1 MQSISPPQVPNSP
14 AGLQLRQTITASG
27 LVSIP
32 TNVGM
37 VYAIVISS
45 APLNIGSVYNQS
57 IVNQGWTIPA
67 STCVVAATNGSYTTY
82 GTLTTGY
89 SAGLGSTPSQTF
101 TDFAGLPSNVYGYA
115 LGAILLYY

>member
-32 TNVGM
+32 INVGM

-45 APLNIGSVYNQS
+45 APANTGVYNQS

-67 STCVVAATNGSYTTY
+67 STCVVAATYGSYTTY

-89 SAGLGSTPSQTF
+89 SAGLGSTTSQTF
-101 TDFAGLPSNVYGYA
+101 TDFAGLPSNVYGYS